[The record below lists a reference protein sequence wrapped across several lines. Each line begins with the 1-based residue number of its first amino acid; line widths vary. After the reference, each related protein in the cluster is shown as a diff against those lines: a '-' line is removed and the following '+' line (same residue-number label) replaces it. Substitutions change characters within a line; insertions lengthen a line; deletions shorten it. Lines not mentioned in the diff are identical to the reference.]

1 MAVTE
6 NLYTGNGSTVLYSF
20 TFPYLETTDIK
31 VSVNG
36 TNTNAYTLANA
47 TTVQF
52 NTAPASSAAIRIYRQ
67 TDDTALPATFYSGSA
82 IRANDLND
90 DFTQNLYVTQEASNS
105 ATTAITTANSATS
118 TANTALSTANAATS
132 TANSAVS
139 TANSAVSTA
148 NSAVSTANSAVST
161 ANAASASAAS
171 AVSTANTA
179 NANATAALNAA
190 AEALAYVIVANVAAI
205 PASPVNGDAV
215 RVTNST
221 GIQSFTPLTGLPV
234 GFIGD
239 AGLTVEIYYSSSS
252 STWVWVRY
260 YATDSDSRYLKTTG
274 GTLTGQ
280 LRADDSTSV
289 AAPVYSFDGDTNT
302 GIAHTGVDEL
312 ALVTGGTARLT
323 VDPSGAVNVPV
334 SLSVGANAVLNTS
347 NIGTSV
353 QAYDVT
359 ILKSSNIG
367 TSVQGYDADT
377 AKTDIVQTFT
387 VAQRGAVSA
396 LTSAATVTPDF
407 AVSNNFSL
415 TLGHSITL
423 ANPTNLTAGQSGAI
437 VITQGSGT
445 AYTVAYGGYWKFS
458 GGTPTMST
466 ALSSVSTL
474 VYYVESSTRITAR
487 LITNVT

>member
-67 TDDTALPATFYSGSA
+67 TDDTALPATFYPGSA
-82 IRANDLND
+82 IRSSDLNEN
-90 DFTQNLYVTQEASNS
+90 FTQNLYVTQESNNS
-105 ATTAITTANSATS
+105 STSAATAAAAATT
-118 TANTALSTANAATS
+118 TANTALSNSTAAQSSAAT
-132 TANSAVS
+132 AI
-139 TANSAVSTA
+139 
-148 NSAVSTANSAVST
+148 ST
-161 ANAASASAAS
+161 ANAASAAAAS

-179 NANATAALNAA
+179 NSNAAAAVSTANTANTNATAALNAA
-190 AEALAYVIVANVAAI
+190 AEALAYTVVANVAAI
-205 PASPVNGDAV
+205 PGSPANGDAI
-215 RVTNST
+215 RILDST
-221 GIQSFTPLTGLPV
+221 GIQSFTPLSGLPG

-239 AGLTVEIYYSSSS
+239 SGLTVEIYYSSGT

-280 LRADDSTSV
+280 LKADDSTST
-289 AAPVYSFDGDTNT
+289 AAPVYSFDGDVNT
-302 GIAHTGVDEL
+302 GIAHTGADEL

-323 VDPSGAVNVPV
+323 IDPSGAVNVTN

-347 NIGTSV
+347 NIGVSV
-353 QAYDVT
+353 QAYNAN
-359 ILKSSNIG
+359 ILTSSAIG
-367 TSVQGYDADT
+367 STVQAYDADT
-377 AKTDIVQTFT
+377 AKTDVVQTFT

-407 AVSNNFSL
+407 AVANNFSL
-415 TLGHSITL
+415 TLAHSLTL

-445 AYTVAYGGYWKFS
+445 AYTVAYGSNWKFS

-474 VYYVESSTRITAR
+474 VYYVESATRITAR
-487 LITNVT
+487 LITEVT